1 MTNGKRLGGSR
12 EDLSYQSASN
22 LLISSPLLQENV
34 PIALK
39 SNTFQKSRALS
50 EELIKKYVNNSVSQ
64 NLFANSSNYYISIHC
79 VGCLHFQ

>member
-12 EDLSYQSASN
+12 EDLSYQ
-22 LLISSPLLQENV
+22 PLLQENV

-39 SNTFQKSRALS
+39 FNTFQKSRALS
-50 EELIKKYVNNSVSQ
+50 EELIKKYLSNSVSQ
-64 NLFANSSNYYISIHC
+64 NLFANSSNYYISTHC